1 MTKLSEIKKLIKDA
15 KTNKQRYRDNIQQA
29 LVLFVKS
36 YNNELNRNSQPLKEL
51 IEVAGVDSRF
61 IRPWL
66 AAAITNLAR
75 IEKTKAGGF
84 KMILENKAADF
95 EIDEEAI
102 QRLWYTPAEKADV
115 QAAVGFGDINA
126 LIKAF
131 NAFNKKVEESV
142 ATLGIQ
148 QNTLNALSNLKM
160 QLESYKNN

>member
-1 MTKLSEIKKLIKDA
+1 MTKLSEIKNLIKSA
-15 KTNKQRYRDNIQQA
+15 KANKQKYRDNIQQA
-29 LVLFVKS
+29 LVLFVKN
-36 YNNELNRNSQPLKEL
+36 YNNELNHNSQPLKDL
-51 IEVAGVDSRF
+51 IEVAGVDSKF
-61 IRPWL
+61 IKPWL
-66 AAAITNLAR
+66 AAAITNLVR

-84 KMILENKAADF
+84 KMILENKATDF

-102 QRLWYTPAEKADV
+102 AKMWYASAEKADV
-115 QAAVGFGDINA
+115 QAAAGFGDINA

-160 QLESYKNN
+160 QLESYKNR

>member
-1 MTKLSEIKKLIKDA
+1 MTKLSEIKSLIKSA
-15 KTNKQRYRDNIQQA
+15 KASKQRYRENIQKA

-36 YNNELNRNSQPLKEL
+36 YNNELNRNSQPLKEV
-51 IEVAGVDSRF
+51 IEVVGVDSRF
-61 IRPWL
+61 VRPWL
-66 AAAITNLAR
+66 AAAITNLVR
-75 IEKTKAGGF
+75 IEKTKSGGL

-102 QRLWYTPAEKADV
+102 RKAWYTPAEKADT
-115 QAAVGFGDINA
+115 QAAAGFGDINA

-148 QNTLNALSNLKM
+148 QSTVNALSNLKM
-160 QLESYKNN
+160 QLESYKNI